1 MADDAAPKRRRAKAD
16 VKATAPEPAGEKR
29 EVGPGKPPVEH
40 QFKPGNPGRARGS
53 RNKLG
58 EAFLT
63 AMHDDFTE
71 HGADVIA
78 TVRREKPDQYL
89 KVVASILPQQLNVT
103 VQPFE
108 EMTDDQLRKHAE
120 RLIAEL
126 GPVAAFASGRD
137 AERPAD
143 AQARKPLN

>member
-1 MADDAAPKRRRAKAD
+1 MPDSGETKSKKAKAAAPEN
-16 VKATAPEPAGEKR
+16 TGEKR
-29 EVGPGKPPVEH
+29 KPVPPVEH
-40 QFKPGNPGRARGS
+40 QFKPGNPGRPKGS

-58 EAFLT
+58 EAFIQ
-63 AMHDDFTE
+63 AMYDDFTE
-71 HGADVIA
+71 NGEAVIA
-78 TVRREKPDQYL
+78 KVRTEKPDQYL

-143 AQARKPLN
+143 AKAGKSLN